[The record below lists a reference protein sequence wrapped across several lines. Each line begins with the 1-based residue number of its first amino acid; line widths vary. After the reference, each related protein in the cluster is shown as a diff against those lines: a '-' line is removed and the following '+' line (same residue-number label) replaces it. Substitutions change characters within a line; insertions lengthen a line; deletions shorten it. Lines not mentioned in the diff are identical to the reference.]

1 MRKDIIRTKIKEIEE
16 SVHLIEKHLPEEFDE
31 FNKLDII
38 KDGIYKRTE
47 FAIENIIDICA
58 IINSDLELG
67 IPGSEEDI
75 IDNLLENK
83 ILTPENAE
91 KIRKMKGFRNFI
103 VHRYGSMDDR
113 IAFENLHEG
122 MHDFFIITTSIWDFV
137 AALQDD

>member
-16 SVHLIEKHLPEEFDE
+16 SVHLIEKHLPEDFED

-75 IDNLLENK
+75 IDNLLKNK
-83 ILTPENAE
+83 ILTPENAQR
-91 KIRKMKGFRNFI
+91 IRKMKGFRNFI
-103 VHRYGSMDDR
+103 VHRYGSLDDR
-113 IAFENLHEG
+113 VAFENIHDG
-122 MHDFFIITTSIWDFV
+122 MHDFFKITVSIWDFV
-137 AALQDD
+137 AARQDD

>member
-1 MRKDIIRTKIKEIEE
+1 MRKDIIRTKMKEVEE
-16 SVHLIEKHLPEEFDE
+16 SVHLIEKHLPEDFEE

-83 ILTPENAE
+83 ILTPENAQR
-91 KIRKMKGFRNFI
+91 IRKMKGFRNFI
-103 VHRYGSMDDR
+103 VHRYGSMDDQ
-113 IAFENLHEG
+113 IAFENIHEG
-122 MHDFFIITTSIWDFV
+122 IHDFFKIIESIWGFV
-137 AALQDD
+137 AARQDD

>member
-67 IPGSEEDI
+67 IPGNEEDI
-75 IDNLLENK
+75 IDNLLESK
-83 ILTPENAE
+83 ILTPENAQR
-91 KIRKMKGFRNFI
+91 IRKIKGFRNFI
-103 VHRYGSMDDR
+103 VHRYGSLDDKV
-113 IAFENLHEG
+113 AFENIHEG
-122 MHDFFIITTSIWDFV
+122 MDDFFKITESIWDFV
-137 AALQDD
+137 AAQQDD

>member
-1 MRKDIIRTKIKEIEE
+1 MEE
-16 SVHLIEKHLPEEFDE
+16 SVHLIEKHLPEEFEE

-75 IDNLLENK
+75 IDNLQENK
-83 ILTPENAE
+83 ILTTENA
-91 KIRKMKGFRNFI
+91 KRIRKMKGFRNFI
-103 VHRYGSMDDR
+103 VHRYGSLDDKV
-113 IAFENLHEG
+113 AFENIHDG
-122 MHDFFIITTSIWDFV
+122 MHDYFKITVSIWDFV
-137 AALQDD
+137 AASQDD